1 MLRLQAN
8 VRVADVL
15 ESQVRVRITSI
26 EVANEAA
33 SRATRWSG
41 SRSNPSQE
49 LLVP

>member
-26 EVANEAA
+26 EGRDRPD
-33 SRATRWSG
+33 SLQQLTH
-41 SRSNPSQE
+41 RS
-49 LLVP
+49 